1 MAIIESRLKVLII
14 KALMCRDIRG
24 GAARQGGNA
33 RWRRDGNP
41 MSSALYIF
49 CARASTCT
57 SYTRVLYTPWRI
69 RTRVRRGKETSREL
83 RIGTHAALF
92 SRCEARRGIMIT
104 TRAPRR
110 FRDDILDP

>member
-57 SYTRVLYTPWRI
+57 YIYTRVVYALENSYACTSGEGNIAGVTDWHA
-69 RTRVRRGKETSREL
+69 RGSIFTL
-83 RIGTHAALF
+83 RG
-92 SRCEARRGIMIT
+92 EARYNDNNASTKAFPG
-104 TRAPRR
+104 
-110 FRDDILDP
+110 